1 MTSSPSPVV
10 PHPDPSPGVVRIRLE
25 SLDFLFKNP
34 AIDPFSGSYDGLS
47 GMDQLELAMKRYW
60 SRDTPD
66 VTALELVVPSA
77 QATDERQKATQQA
90 IIGWCDAQIAVTRNL
105 LSVMGKE
112 RRRAWQI
119 GGLFFAACFAVA
131 TGLETIP
138 ALSGLG
144 GTLIS
149 ETIIIAGWVGVWH
162 PLDLS
167 LYAWWPHNFRQQSL
181 QRIRRLDVKLLPQA

>member
-1 MTSSPSPVV
+1 MPL
-10 PHPDPSPGVVRIRLE
+10 PDPAPGVVRIQLE
-25 SLDFLFKNP
+25 SLDLLFQSP
-34 AIDPFSGSYDGLS
+34 TIDPFSASYDGLS

-66 VTALELVVPSA
+66 VTALELVVPAA
-77 QATDERQKATQQA
+77 QATDEHHAATRQA
-90 IIGWCDAQIAVTRNL
+90 ILGWCDAQTEVTRNL

-112 RRRAWQI
+112 RRRAWQV

-144 GTLIS
+144 GTLVS

-167 LYAWWPHNFRQQSL
+167 LYAWWPHSFRL
-181 QRIRRLDVKLLPQA
+181 QRLQRVRRLDIRLVAQS